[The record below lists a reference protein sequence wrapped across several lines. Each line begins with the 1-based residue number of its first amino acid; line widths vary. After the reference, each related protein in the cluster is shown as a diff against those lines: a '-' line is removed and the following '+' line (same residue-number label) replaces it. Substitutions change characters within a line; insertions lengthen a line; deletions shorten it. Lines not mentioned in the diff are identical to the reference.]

1 MGDKIE
7 RLLDKA
13 GREILQALQE
23 NARVSWSALGRRV
36 GLSAPAVAERVRRME
51 DAGLV
56 TGYRAAVDLEKLGFP
71 VSAIIRVSA
80 PEEKCPPLKALIKSL
95 PEVLACHHVTGSDS
109 YVLTVATTSV
119 KHLEAMIERLGRY
132 GTPTTSVILSSP
144 VAARAVEPRAAASRR
159 PR

>member
-1 MGDKIE
+1 MDDKIE

-80 PEEKCPPLKALIKSL
+80 PEEKCPPLKTMIKAL
-95 PEVLACHHVTGSDS
+95 PEVLACHHVTGSDA
-109 YVLTVATTSV
+109 YVLTVAATSV
-119 KHLEAMIERLGRY
+119 KHLESLIERLGRY

-144 VAARAVEPRAAASRR
+144 VSARSVEPRAAASRR

>member
-13 GREILQALQE
+13 GWEILQALQE

-80 PEEKCPPLKALIKSL
+80 PEEKCPPLKALIKGL
-95 PEVLACHHVTGSDS
+95 PEVLACHHVTGSDA
-109 YVLTVATTSV
+109 YVLTVAATSV
-119 KHLEAMIERLGRY
+119 KHLESLIERLGRY

-144 VAARAVEPRAAASRR
+144 VTARPIEARAAAARR

>member
-1 MGDKIE
+1 MSDKIE

-13 GREILQALQE
+13 GRDILQALQE

-56 TGYRAAVDLEKLGFP
+56 TGYRADVDLEKLGLP

-80 PEEKCPPLKALIKSL
+80 PEEKCPPLKALIKTL
-95 PEVLACHHVTGSDS
+95 PEVLACHHVTGSDA
-109 YVLTVATTSV
+109 YVLTVAAASV
-119 KHLEAMIERLGRY
+119 KHLESVIERLGRY

-144 VAARAVEPRAAASRR
+144 VTARPVEPRAFGQRTR
-159 PR
+159 